1 MIWRIIRILTL
12 ILATIE
18 SEDDRAF
25 LRTLYEENYEAMLRK
40 AKSILFDEA
49 AAEDVVQDTFVYFA
63 KNLDKLYR
71 VSCNILPFYVVMCAK
86 RKCLDYIKQQ
96 KVNSNHIA
104 GSIDSD
110 EYPYELPDKGSS
122 VEEQAL
128 LNIDVESV
136 QKAFAFLPESQ
147 KDVLRYK
154 YLLDM
159 KDEEIAKLLGVKK
172 ATVRSYLM
180 RARQAVYEICKEK
193 GYV

>member
-1 MIWRIIRILTL
+1 MFFLML
-12 ILATIE
+12 STIE

-25 LRTLYEENYEAMLRK
+25 LRTLYEENYAAMLRK
-40 AKSILFDEA
+40 AKTMLFDDA

-63 KNLDKLYR
+63 RNLDKIYK
-71 VSCNILPFYVVMCAK
+71 VPCNTLPFYVVMCVK

-96 KVNSNHIA
+96 KVKGSHIA

-110 EYPYELPDKGSS
+110 GYPFELPDKGIS
-122 VEEQAL
+122 VEEQAIL
-128 LNIDVESV
+128 KIDAESV
-136 QKAFAFLPESQ
+136 QKAFAFLPESL
-147 KDVLRYK
+147 KDILRYK
-154 YLLDM
+154 YLLEM

-172 ATVRSYLM
+172 VTVRSYLT

>member
-1 MIWRIIRILTL
+1 MLL
-12 ILATIE
+12 LLLSTIE

-40 AKSILFDEA
+40 AKSMLFDDA

-63 KNLDKLYR
+63 RNLDKIYK
-71 VSCNILPFYVVMCAK
+71 VPCNTLPFYVVMCVK

-96 KVNSNHIA
+96 KVRSSHIV
-104 GSIDSD
+104 GSVDSG
-110 EYPYELPDKGSS
+110 EYPYELPDKGIS

-128 LNIDVESV
+128 LKIDVESV
-136 QKAFAFLPESQ
+136 QKAFAFLPESL
-147 KDVLRYK
+147 KDILRYK
-154 YLLDM
+154 YLLEM

-172 ATVRSYLM
+172 TTVRSYLM